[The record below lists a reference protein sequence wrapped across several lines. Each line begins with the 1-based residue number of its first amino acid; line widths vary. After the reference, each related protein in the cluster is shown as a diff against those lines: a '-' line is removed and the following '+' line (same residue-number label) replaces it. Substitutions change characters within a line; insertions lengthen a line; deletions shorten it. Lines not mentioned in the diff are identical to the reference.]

1 MLLAEGNPAMKKC
14 SVILACLALL
24 ACNARTGPELVVQKA
39 FEAIQANDWMAY
51 QDIMMTPITF
61 EMQKNKVSTIR
72 QSQTYQDKEF
82 KPRQIE
88 NMRRQ
93 FDLAIAGCTGCT
105 ALQDTDLEQVAL
117 VGSSS
122 MESLTGDMLPYDIY
136 QITVEANGETMVV
149 DYPRFVI
156 VNSGGIHHIMGLLLP
171 DEDFEQSM
179 YVIDEL
185 EEETYQY

>member
-1 MLLAEGNPAMKKC
+1 MKKL
-14 SVILACLALL
+14 SIILACLTLL

-39 FEAIQANDWMAY
+39 FEALKANDWAGY
-51 QDIMMTPITF
+51 QSIMMTPVTF
-61 EMQKNKVSTIR
+61 EMQKNKVSAIK
-72 QSQTYQDKEF
+72 QSQSYQDKEF

-93 FDLAIAGCTGCT
+93 FDLAIAGCEGCT
-105 ALQDTDLEQVAL
+105 GLQDADLEEVTL
-117 VGSSS
+117 VGSSA

-136 QITVEANGETMVV
+136 QITVEANGETVVV

-156 VNSGGIHHIMGLLLP
+156 INSGGIHHIMGLLLP

-179 YVIDEL
+179 YGVEEL